1 MAGPND
7 DSEAAAVWRRWR
19 ALAGEE
25 DFSGD
30 AAPDERVLAAYADG
44 RLDAARR
51 EGVELWLA
59 GHPATL
65 DDILAARDAAAAILP
80 EAPEAM
86 VARAMALVAAPDPRV
101 VPFPRPAARAPM
113 WRATMAW
120 GGMAAC
126 LVGTSL
132 VGFSLG
138 NDAYLSL
145 ETGHAPSPAAVD
157 LLDPPGTLFPGF
169 GEDLNT

>member
-7 DSEAAAVWRRWR
+7 DSEAAAMWRRLR

-30 AAPDERVLAAYADG
+30 AAPDELMLAAYADG
-44 RLDAARR
+44 RLDAERHDAI
-51 EGVELWLA
+51 ESWLA
-59 GHPATL
+59 EHPAAI
-65 DDILAARDAAAAILP
+65 DDILTARSMAAAALP
-80 EAPEAM
+80 EAPEAV

-101 VPFPRPAARAPM
+101 VPFPRPAVRAPM

-132 VGFSLG
+132 IGFTLG

-145 ETGHAPSPAAVD
+145 QNGRAAINNAVD
-157 LLDPPGTLFPGF
+157 LLDPPGALFPSF